1 MPRDPWVIITEVYE
15 PVPGLEAY
23 RYEPGPHAPD
33 SMSPATIQREAW
45 RAVQQLQAERR
56 SATIQ

>member
-23 RYEPGPHAPD
+23 RYERTANAPPNA
-33 SMSPATIQREAW
+33 SYAATLREAN
-45 RAVQQLQAERR
+45 RAIQQLTAERR
-56 SATIQ
+56 SATVQ